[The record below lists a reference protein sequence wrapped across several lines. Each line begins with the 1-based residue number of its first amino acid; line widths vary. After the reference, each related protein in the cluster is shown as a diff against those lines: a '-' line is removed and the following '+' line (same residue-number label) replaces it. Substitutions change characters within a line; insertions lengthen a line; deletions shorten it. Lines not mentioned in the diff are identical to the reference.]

1 MGASELVA
9 FIVFM
14 ARVSRVGLVGFD
26 GFVSRLSFFAARLA
40 HPEQVDDVFDVTE
53 PIVGAN
59 FAGPLLHGVSFELL
73 RCTAPL
79 ADEVMVV
86 AGA

>member
-1 MGASELVA
+1 MGASELAA

-14 ARVSRVGLVGFD
+14 ARFGFD

-40 HPEQVDDVFDVTE
+40 HSEQVDDVFDVTE
-53 PIVGAN
+53 PIVRAN
-59 FAGPLLHGVSFELL
+59 FAGPLLHGVSFKLT
-73 RCTAPL
+73 RRTAPL
-79 ADEVMVV
+79 ANEMVVV